1 MKVKPKVIRQS
12 PPSVTCRHRLL
23 QALLDN
29 LTVCSLHN
37 ISPECQTPSKRRTN
51 ELMDKRTDA
60 GNRIWCILAL
70 KCDIWWRYFNDFPE
84 NLLANPGLL
93 SLPLNVY
100 EASRFVPPPAQDERP
115 WQTQRTDGQSDVSC
129 PSVHLFIRSS
139 HRWSLTLAVYLSVVP
154 GFWQKSPK
162 VLSDCNISVDL

>member
-100 EASRFVPPPAQDERP
+100 EASRFVPPHRMNAPDRHNE
-115 WQTQRTDGQSDVSC
+115 QTDKVTCLVRLSISSFVRLIDGV
-129 PSVHLFIRSS
+129 
-139 HRWSLTLAVYLSVVP
+139 
-154 GFWQKSPK
+154 
-162 VLSDCNISVDL
+162 